1 MTLAPRFLVSFWA
14 GYRATRF
21 ARRLRAVGRGIE
33 AQRAALAGLLARF
46 AQTEFGR
53 RQNLGPA
60 LSYDEFR
67 ERAPVRGPEFFQPF
81 IARMA
86 AGEADVLWPGRCRF
100 FVDTAGTTTG
110 TPRRLPVTAEQLAHY
125 RAGLGAALLHYALRA
140 GHPGVFLGRSLHVGP
155 STALTETNGAFAG
168 NFDAITR
175 LALTSWAE
183 ANLCSPPRAI
193 ARMPESA
200 KKSAAIAQAMIGR
213 DVTLVGGAPAAV
225 LALASTI
232 CEHPGHDRARPANL
246 QTLWP
251 NFECYVHLGAPLG
264 LFADELRAVLGPTV
278 NFHEIYAAAEGWFAV
293 QDGDPSL
300 GLRLLAEAGIFF
312 EFLPMCKFEED
323 LLQRLGPRCL
333 PLPAVQ
339 TGVDY
344 TLVVTTPAG
353 LCRCATGDI
362 VRFLSLDPPRL
373 QCVGR
378 TRLRLT
384 TFGERIGER
393 ELTETL
399 LEVCGRN
406 GWTAVNFHVAPLVSR
421 PGPLPRGGHEWW
433 IELRPGTIKTPTGPL
448 LASELDATLAH
459 RSPDY
464 AKRRQAGHIE
474 PPVVR
479 LLMPGVIDQW
489 AHAYAANAGASR
501 LTRCR
506 SDRLIADQLMGLAKF
521 DPAQVPAKTRS

>member
-21 ARRLRAVGRGIE
+21 ARRLKAVGRGIE

-53 RQNLGPA
+53 QHGLAPT

-67 ERAPVRGPEFFQPF
+67 ERAPLLGHEFFQPL

-125 RAGLGAALLHYALRA
+125 RAGLGAAMFHYALRA
-140 GHPGVFLGRSLHVGP
+140 GHPGVFLGRSLHAGA

-183 ANLCSPPRAI
+183 ANLYSPPRAV
-193 ARMPESA
+193 ARMPEGA
-200 KKSAAIAQAMIGR
+200 EKSAAIAGAMIGR
-213 DVTLVGGAPAAV
+213 DVTLVAGAPAAV
-225 LALASTI
+225 LALASTV
-232 CEHPGHDRARPANL
+232 CERAGDGRARPASL
-246 QTLWP
+246 QALWP
-251 NFECYVHLGAPLG
+251 NLECYAHLGAPLG
-264 LFADELRAVLGPTV
+264 LFADELRAILGPAV
-278 NFHEIYAAAEGWFAV
+278 SFHEIYAAAEGWFAV
-293 QDGDPSL
+293 QDSDASL
-300 GLRLLAEAGIFF
+300 GLRLLADAGIFF
-312 EFLPMCKFEED
+312 EFLPMREFEED
-323 LLQRLGPRCL
+323 LLHRLGPRCL

-339 TGVDY
+339 PDTDY
-344 TLVVTTPAG
+344 ALVVTTPAG

-373 QCVGR
+373 QFVGR

-384 TFGERIGER
+384 TFGERVGER

-399 LEVCGRN
+399 LDVCGRN
-406 GWTAVNFHVAPLVSR
+406 GWTAVNFHVAPILSR
-421 PGPLPRGGHEWW
+421 AGPLPRGGHEWW
-433 IELRPGTIKTPTGPL
+433 VELRPGTIKTPTGPL
-448 LASELDATLAH
+448 LAGELDVALA
-459 RSPDY
+459 RRNPDY
-464 AKRRQAGHIE
+464 AKRRQAGNID

-479 LLMPGVIDQW
+479 LVMPGVIDQW
-489 AHAYAANAGASR
+489 AHTYAANAGASR

-506 SDRLIADQLMGLAKF
+506 PDRLIADQLMGLAKF
-521 DPAQVPAKTRS
+521 DPAQIPAKSRS